1 MTGRIALR
9 EEIAAILERADN
21 RWMTTRE
28 VTDRI
33 HRRGRSRKR
42 DGTHVTDFQI
52 HGRTRKRPRLFEREG
67 RRVRLRRP

>member
-1 MTGRIALR
+1 MTGRIALHA
-9 EEIAAILERADN
+9 EIVAILERADS

-28 VTDRI
+28 ATDRI

-42 DGTHVTDFQI
+42 DGTHVTDSQN